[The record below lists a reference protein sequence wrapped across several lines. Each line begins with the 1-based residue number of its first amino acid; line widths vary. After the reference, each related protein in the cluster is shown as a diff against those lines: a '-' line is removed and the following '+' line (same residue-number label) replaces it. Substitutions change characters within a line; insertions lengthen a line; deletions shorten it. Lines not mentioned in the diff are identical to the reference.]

1 VYMNAVSPR
10 DVDAAA
16 SVKPPQTDLIPPNV
30 PGAVAR
36 RDARDSVSASTRL
49 AWRFLFAL
57 ARFVTLLAAIFC
69 SWAALT
75 QFLGNI
81 YAPIACANSGMDP
94 RLYCRELGLWMLTGE
109 AHMAADLSIFG
120 LFILVRRRSLLVRV
134 LSFAALCQ
142 ISIWLDD
149 KVGDTYDYLWPLIFS
164 RR

>member
-1 VYMNAVSPR
+1 MNAVSPR

-16 SVKPPQTDLIPPNV
+16 SVKPPPQTDLLPPNV
-30 PGAVAR
+30 PGAEAR
-36 RDARDSVSASTRL
+36 RDARESVSASARL
-49 AWRFLFAL
+49 AWRFLLAL

-75 QFLGNI
+75 QFLSNL

-94 RLYCRELGLWMLTGE
+94 RLYCRKFGLWMLTGE
-109 AHMAADLSIFG
+109 ARMASDLSILA

-142 ISIWLDD
+142 ISIWLDN
-149 KVGDTYDYLWPLIFS
+149 KVGDTYDYLWPLIYS